1 MLQISS
7 MRIGSGLFVDGIDEL
22 LEGAEP
28 GTVLNFEAPLPVG
41 FGDRAGEQ
49 VDFEVIVN
57 EVKERI
63 LPELDDA
70 WIDENTEFET
80 VEELKAELGEHLA
93 EAKLQSVSRQY
104 AERALSTLVDQ
115 VEIQLPEGL
124 VRSEMDDHLH
134 RFVHRLE
141 DSELTL
147 DDYFQ
152 ASGIDQDQFLDDLR
166 QQAEISI
173 RNQLV
178 LEAVAKDA
186 GIDVT
191 PEDVS
196 AVIQTAA
203 ARSGDPVAYLQAFR
217 QSGRELAV
225 AGDILRN
232 RALDAILSAANPVD
246 EDGNPIDLKMN
257 VTEVEAEIVEAEIVE
272 AEPVG
277 DIPMGEVPIGEVVAT
292 AAEEEDERPVPELC
306 DPHSLRTDESGRALL
321 RHLQPAPQGPDHL
334 PWYADRRHHRQPD
347 HGPAPSP
354 RVRGPGQGHL
364 PLHQLAGWFD
374 HFLVRDLRHDAVHQ
388 AGGEHGVHGHGRLG
402 GCGHPRWW
410 GGGQAL
416 RPTPRPGHASPAA
429 RWRPGPGLGHRNPG
443 PAHSAD
449 ARVAEPR
456 SLPSTPANRWKRSR
470 RTQSVTT
477 GVAAEAK
484 DYGVIDGI
492 LTRRELAAVA
502 ST

>member
-1 MLQISS
+1 MTTTVTETGPFERLVTFQLTDDQITAGKAATARKLSQDMKLKGFRPGKAPLPVIEAAVGPARLRSEVIDDLVPPALSEILNDEELRPAVTPQLEALNDVDGGVEVEIKVTLWPEIDLPKYRDREVEVTSPIVTPEELDLQVERMLEQFATVEEANRPAAVGDFVSVDVKATKDGEPVEGATAADLLYEV
-7 MRIGSGLFVDGIDEL
+7 GSGLFVEGIDER

-49 VDFEVIVN
+49 VGFEVTVN

-70 WIDENTEFET
+70 WVDENTEFET
-80 VEELKAELGEHLA
+80 VGALKAELEERLA

-115 VEIQLPEGL
+115 VDIELPEGL

-152 ASGIDQDQFLDDLR
+152 ASGIDQEQFLDDLR

-196 AVIQTAA
+196 AVIQNAA

-277 DIPMGEVPIGEVVAT
+277 DIPVGEVPIGEVVAT
-292 AAEEEDERPVPELC
+292 AAEEEE
-306 DPHSLRTDESGRALL
+306 
-321 RHLQPAPQGPDHL
+321 
-334 PWYADRRHHRQPD
+334 
-347 HGPAPSP
+347 
-354 RVRGPGQGHL
+354 
-364 PLHQLAGWFD
+364 
-374 HFLVRDLRHDAVHQ
+374 
-388 AGGEHGVHGHGRLG
+388 
-402 GCGHPRWW
+402 
-410 GGGQAL
+410 
-416 RPTPRPGHASPAA
+416 
-429 RWRPGPGLGHRNPG
+429 
-443 PAHSAD
+443 
-449 ARVAEPR
+449 
-456 SLPSTPANRWKRSR
+456 
-470 RTQSVTT
+470 
-477 GVAAEAK
+477 
-484 DYGVIDGI
+484 
-492 LTRRELAAVA
+492 
-502 ST
+502 